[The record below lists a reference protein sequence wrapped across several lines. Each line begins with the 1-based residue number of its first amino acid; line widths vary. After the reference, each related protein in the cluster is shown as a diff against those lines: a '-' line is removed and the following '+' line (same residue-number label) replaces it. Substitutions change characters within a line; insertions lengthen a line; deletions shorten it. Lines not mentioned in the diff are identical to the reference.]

1 MKKTMGALVLTMML
15 AGCGA
20 NADSPQSE
28 EIHVMAAASL
38 TDALE
43 EMKPTYEE
51 EHHVKLVINYGSSGK
66 LREQITQGAP
76 ADLFLSASA
85 TDMNQLMEN
94 DEIEESSNLLMN
106 RLVLIATPEVTDSLQ
121 DVQDLSNEQLKK
133 ISIGQPESVPAGRY
147 SKQALES
154 LSLWDEVEDR
164 LIYGSDVRQVLTYV
178 ETGNADAGLVYE
190 TNART
195 SSSVELIDIIPED
208 THDPIHYPIGLLKE
222 AANKEPAV
230 DFYDYLQTEEAL
242 NVFESY
248 GFRRGE

>member
-1 MKKTMGALVLTMML
+1 MLTMML

-20 NADSPQSE
+20 NADSPQTE

-51 EHHVKLVINYGSSGK
+51 VHNVKLIINYGSSGK
-66 LREQITQGAP
+66 VREQITQGAP

-85 TDMNQLMEN
+85 TDMNQLIEN
-94 DEIEESSNLLMN
+94 DEMKESSNLLMN
-106 RLVLIATPEVTDSLQ
+106 RLVLIATPEVADTIQDIDDLTNNQLQ
-121 DVQDLSNEQLKK
+121 K

-154 LSLWDEVEDR
+154 LGLWKELEDH

-190 TNART
+190 TDAMT
-195 SSSVELIDIIPED
+195 SSSVELITTIPED
-208 THDPIHYPIGLLKE
+208 THDPIHYPVGLLKE
-222 AANKEPAV
+222 AASQEAAV

-248 GFRRGE
+248 GFSRGE

>member
-1 MKKTMGALVLTMML
+1 MKKTMGALLLTMML

-20 NADSPQSE
+20 NADTPQSE

-51 EHHVKLVINYGSSGK
+51 EHNVKLMINYGSSGK

-85 TDMNQLMEN
+85 TDMNQLIEN
-94 DEIEESSNLLMN
+94 DEMEESSNLLMN
-106 RLVLIATPEVTDSLQ
+106 RLVLIATPEVVDTVQ
-121 DVQDLSNEQLKK
+121 DVKDLTNDQLQKV
-133 ISIGQPESVPAGRY
+133 SIGQPESVPAGRY

-154 LSLWDEVEDR
+154 LGLWDELADR
-164 LIYGSDVRQVLTYV
+164 FIYGSDVRQVLTYV

-190 TNART
+190 TDAMT
-195 SSSVELIDIIPED
+195 SSSVELISTIPEE
-208 THDPIHYPIGLLKE
+208 THDPIQYPIGLLKE
-222 AANKEPAV
+222 AASQETVV

-248 GFRRGE
+248 GFSRGE

>member
-1 MKKTMGALVLTMML
+1 MKKRIGALVFAVMLT
-15 AGCGA
+15 ACGT
-20 NADSPQSE
+20 NADSSQPE

-43 EMKPTYEE
+43 EMKTTYEE
-51 EHHVKLVINYGSSGK
+51 EHHVKLIINYGSSGK

-76 ADLFLSASA
+76 ADLFLSASS
-85 TDMNQLMEN
+85 TDMNQLIEN
-94 DEIEESSNLLMN
+94 DEMEESSNLLMN
-106 RLVLIATPEVTDSLQ
+106 RLVLIATPEVADTVQ
-121 DVQDLSNEQLKK
+121 DVNDLTNEQLQK

-154 LSLWDEVEDR
+154 LGLWDELEDR

-190 TNART
+190 TDAMT
-195 SSSVELIDIIPED
+195 SSSIEFINTIPEE
-208 THDPIHYPIGLLKE
+208 THDPIHYPIGLVKE
-222 AANKEPAV
+222 AASQETAV
-230 DFYDYLQTEEAL
+230 DFYEYLQTEEAL

-248 GFRRGE
+248 GFSRGE